1 MVTNN
6 LRILIVTENASLQFG
21 GEASLPIHYFR
32 LLRQRGIETW
42 LIVHERTRDELKSLF
57 PEDFDRIYFLPDTL
71 WHRLLWNLGKKLPQ
85 RLANFSFGL
94 IMRWLNQVI
103 QRRLARQIVQKQK
116 INLIHQPIPVSPKEP
131 SLIFGLDVPVVIGPM
146 NGGMTFPSGFRNREN
161 KLEAMGV
168 SFGRW
173 LANFMN
179 ILIPGKRQATTLLV
193 ANARTQAALP
203 KCVQNNKIVELVENG
218 VDLAIW
224 QDKLAF
230 KPNLVAKDVTNF
242 VYVGRLVELKAV
254 DLLFIALQ
262 RIIAQQPITLDIIG
276 DGPQKM
282 ALEAQ
287 AKELGLVQSG
297 AVNFRGW
304 LSQLECAQQL
314 QQADALILP
323 SLSECGGAVVL
334 EAMAMAKPVIATN
347 WGGPTDYLDSSCGI
361 LVNPSSRDEFI
372 DGLANAMVTL
382 AEQPELRRSMGK
394 VGRERILKYFDWEKK
409 IDTILEIYQESIER
423 YGQEKQYNTSL
434 PSDNFLTK
442 GTVGIK

>member
-1 MVTNN
+1 MITNN

-21 GEASLPIHYFR
+21 GEAALPIHYFR
-32 LLRQRGIETW
+32 ILRQRGIETW
-42 LIVHERTRDELKSLF
+42 LLVHERTRDELQSLF
-57 PEDFDRIYFLPDTL
+57 PEDFDRIYFLNDTF

-103 QRRLARQIVQKQK
+103 QCRLAYQIIQEKK

-146 NGGMTFPSGFRNREN
+146 NGGMTFPRGFRNREN
-161 KLEAMGV
+161 KLEAIGV

-173 LANFMN
+173 LANLVN

-203 KCVQNNKIVELVENG
+203 KCVQSNQIVELVENG
-218 VDLAIW
+218 VDLTVW

-230 KPNLVAKDVTNF
+230 KPDLIAKNMTHF
-242 VYVGRLVELKAV
+242 VYVGRLVKLKAV
-254 DLLFIALQ
+254 DLLLIALQ
-262 RIIAQQPITLDIIG
+262 HAVAQQPITLDIIG
-276 DGPQKM
+276 DGAERM

-304 LSQLECAQQL
+304 LSQPECAQQL

-347 WGGPTDYLDSSCGI
+347 WGGPTDYLDPSCGI
-361 LVNPSSRDEFI
+361 LVNPSSQDEFI

-382 AEQPELRRSMGK
+382 AQQPELRQSMGK

-409 IDTILEIYQESIER
+409 VDIILEIYQESMER
-423 YGQEKQYNTSL
+423 YAKKKQSSTSF
-434 PSDNFLTK
+434 PSDNFLTR
-442 GTVGIK
+442 GTVEI